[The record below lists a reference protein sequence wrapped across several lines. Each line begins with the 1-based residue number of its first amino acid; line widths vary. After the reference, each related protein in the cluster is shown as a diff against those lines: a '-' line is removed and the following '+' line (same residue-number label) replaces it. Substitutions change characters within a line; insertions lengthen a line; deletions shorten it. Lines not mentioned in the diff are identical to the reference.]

1 VREREW
7 NLKGVTEK
15 KGVKESRIKRER
27 ERERERVSER
37 EWKRVMR
44 KQIIKKLL

>member
-15 KGVKESRIKRER
+15 KGVKEGRIKRER
-27 ERERERVSER
+27 IERVEESNEER
-37 EWKRVMR
+37 NY
-44 KQIIKKLL
+44 